1 MTDTA
6 YREARFGA
14 AESIRKLGHALVDHR
29 PAPDV
34 LHRIE
39 QTVASVIPDVTAAP
53 KRESALEFLV
63 EEEVLDAI
71 GRGDVEF
78 LLERAKETPM
88 FEDSVVSGRANPLG
102 MAAEFEYEGETA
114 VTRVVLGPAFE
125 GAPGRAHGGVVAA
138 VFDETM
144 GAVLPVSG
152 ILAYTGSLSVRYLAP
167 TPVGTPLEFRA
178 RLVSRQGR
186 KVNIEAEGLADG
198 EPFAEA
204 CGTFISVADYRS
216 RAGVDGRVT

>member
-14 AESIRKLGHALVDHR
+14 AESIRRLGHALVDHR

-39 QTVASVIPDVTAAP
+39 QAVASVIPEVIAAP
-53 KRESALEFLV
+53 RRKSALEFLV
-63 EEEVLDAI
+63 EEEVQDAI
-71 GRGDVEF
+71 GKGDVEY

-102 MAAEFEYEGETA
+102 MAAEFDYDGETA
-114 VTRVVLGPAFE
+114 VARVVLGPAFE

-138 VFDETM
+138 IFDETM

-152 ILAYTGSLSVRYLAP
+152 TLGYTGSLNVRYLAP
-167 TPVGTPLEFRA
+167 APVGAPLEFRA

-186 KVNIEAEGLADG
+186 KVNIEAEGLAHG

-204 CGTFISVADYRS
+204 WGMFIAVAGYES
-216 RAGVDGRVT
+216 KARVELGE

>member
-1 MTDTA
+1 VTDAA

-14 AESIRKLGHALVDHR
+14 AESLRRLGHALVDHR

-39 QTVASVIPDVTAAP
+39 QAVASVIPEVTAAP
-53 KRESALEFLV
+53 RRKSALEFLA
-63 EEEVLDAI
+63 EEDVRDAI

-102 MAAEFEYEGETA
+102 MAAEFDYEGETA
-114 VTRVVLGPAFE
+114 VVKVVLGPAFE

-152 ILAYTGSLSVRYLAP
+152 TLAYTGSLNVRYLAP

-186 KVNIEAEGLADG
+186 KVNIEAEGIADG
-198 EPFAEA
+198 ERFAEA
-204 CGTFISVADYRS
+204 WGMYIAVADYES
-216 RAGVDGRVT
+216 KPGVETGE